1 MTDMTAFERQ
11 VAGEMLGRA
20 GSVRPVDDLAIFES
34 VAAATSS
41 QRWGFTMFSAL
52 KFVAAAAIVAL
63 FGGFLLTGILTTQQG
78 DEVAPAAVTASPTT
92 EASTAPPTEEL
103 LSGMV
108 TEVVE
113 PGVFRVFNDGV
124 RNLVFQRE
132 PTDLGLS
139 FPDIVAGDDD
149 GIWVLG
155 KDVFYRLGTRHAS
168 FDDVDG
174 AMYWP
179 DGTPDAVFDFEVTPE
194 GTVWAAIETSHYPD
208 EPAETGGS
216 NLWSFGGEEWTVQR
230 PTHYPSQGGPVEV
243 TPEGTV
249 WAVWMDDPLDPE
261 QRVFGY
267 LGAEGWQTVGEWFV
281 NGDMHVSDSGEVWAD
296 GWVSNIFG
304 PKVHRYADGAWQTY
318 GEESVAGTAGSFDI
332 GPDGTLWGPG
342 GAGFIR
348 FDGSEW
354 ATFTGPDWMPVR
366 QTWGLVDDAWVP
378 VPGDWDGPRLWGS
391 YWGEP
396 HVAPDGS
403 LWVPE
408 RLGVWNDEQPVC
420 DHDLDGVARF
430 DGEAWSHHLR
440 GGCVEA
446 MDIAADGTV
455 WLLAAESG
463 ATYPLLHL
471 YVITPEAIA
480 GTE

>member
-1 MTDMTAFERQ
+1 M
-11 VAGEMLGRA
+11 
-20 GSVRPVDDLAIFES
+20 
-34 VAAATSS
+34 
-41 QRWGFTMFSAL
+41 
-52 KFVAAAAIVAL
+52 
-63 FGGFLLTGILTTQQG
+63 
-78 DEVAPAAVTASPTT
+78 APAAVTASPTT

-108 TEVVE
+108 TEEVE
-113 PGVFRVFNDGV
+113 PGVFRVVNDGV
-124 RNLVFQRE
+124 RDLAFHRE
-132 PTDLGLS
+132 PTDIGLS
-139 FPDIVAGDDD
+139 FPDIVAGEDD

-155 KDVFYRLGTRHAS
+155 KYVFYRLGTRHAS

-174 AMYWP
+174 AMYWLLP

-216 NLWSFGGEEWTVQR
+216 NLWSFGGEEWTVRR
-230 PTHYPSQGGPVEV
+230 PTMFFSRSVEV
-243 TPEGTV
+243 TPDGTV
-249 WAVWMDDPLDPE
+249 WAVWLDDPEDVE
-261 QRVFGY
+261 SGVFGY
-267 LGAEGWQTVGEWFV
+267 LEAEGWQTVGEWFV
-281 NGDMHVSDSGEVWAD
+281 NGDLLVSDAGEVWAD
-296 GWVSNIFG
+296 GWVGNIFG

-342 GAGFIR
+342 GAGFIS

-354 ATFTGPDWMPVR
+354 ATFTGPDRMPVR

-430 DGEAWSHHLR
+430 DGGAWSHHLR